1 MWKEQDLETLNNAEL
16 IRLDW
21 QKKDTGDTEVCVCQK
36 NKATVIKDNWLL
48 ELENW
53 RTGFY

>member
-21 QKKDTGDTEVCVCQK
+21 QKKDTGDTGSLCVPK
-36 NKATVIKDNWLL
+36 K
-48 ELENW
+48 
-53 RTGFY
+53 

>member
-21 QKKDTGDTEVCVCQK
+21 QKTLETLEVCVCQK